1 MNKAAN
7 TYWVDTRL
15 AAQQPMGR
23 SLSLS
28 DAASAWV
35 GTRTEVRR
43 RGGLIPS
50 WAVFLT
56 IMLATFALCASVTV
70 RTHAEMSAAGD
81 KHQQLLSEVET
92 LRHTN
97 ASLKRDVHRLR
108 TDPRAI
114 EAAAREQLNM
124 VRADEIIVP
133 IE

>member
-1 MNKAAN
+1 
-7 TYWVDTRL
+7 
-15 AAQQPMGR
+15 MGR